1 MIANLMLLTLII
13 GVLLIAVTLV
23 MRSTG
28 SYRDEDEDDWF

>member
-13 GVLLIAVTLV
+13 GVLLIAVMLV